1 MKLQTFNNFNWKKKK
16 RGWST
21 SVNSLLS
28 KYLLWDVGGTCPNAK
43 VKSSRA
49 GMGPSS
55 GVRFPVKCPHQ
66 KPVACSAL
74 VHIVLFFYRSSILD
88 LGNGY
93 CWKICQIV
101 SVKVEM
107 FQFQQIC
114 YPPVE
119 KHFTKKFPANF
130 WVCPVKMFLRKV
142 LLWCRTVMSKEDK
155 IVLLELSRLILIL
168 MLDSC
173 SHPLVACA
181 IILLHEVVQCTCLG
195 QRTDADQINI
205 IYADQ
210 ILPLH
215 PSFPSKMQLFE
226 DCWWEQ
232 NWDWIKP
239 ALFQWNTGDK
249 GAWSNQ

>member
-1 MKLQTFNNFNWKKKK
+1 MSKCRSQIKQSRDGTQLRCLLSCQMPTPE
-16 RGWST
+16 T
-21 SVNSLLS
+21 SSLL
-28 KYLLWDVGGTCPNAK
+28 C
-43 VKSSRA
+43 SRA
-49 GMGPSS
+49 H
-55 GVRFPVKCPHQ
+55 C
-66 KPVACSAL
+66 L
-74 VHIVLFFYRSSILD
+74 VFYRSSILD

-142 LLWCRTVMSKEDK
+142 LLWCRTVMIKEDK

-195 QRTDADQINI
+195 QRTDADPI
-205 IYADQ
+205 
-210 ILPLH
+210 
-215 PSFPSKMQLFE
+215 
-226 DCWWEQ
+226 
-232 NWDWIKP
+232 
-239 ALFQWNTGDK
+239 
-249 GAWSNQ
+249 